1 MSKLDYQYDYLHT
14 ASVHYI
20 HNSTNAS
27 SVVGDEEQEKKS
39 QLIQQATNRLRQKL
53 LETKYETLLSQIVEI
68 QSKLDIIK
76 LEATISLQSI
86 DANHLN
92 HFEKRLENHKFD
104 LENIVVEKET
114 TNTPSLSLSSILSL
128 NEDDYFVSIGQKKKK
143 RRRSTR
149 IIKQNEEI
157 SASSCSSSVP
167 SDIGRNEL
175 IVLHSIHDSNNNG
188 PINSCC
194 SLLDK
199 RNALD
204 DTLSFLNDLGS
215 DDDGFRQDIIDLL
228 DRPTV
233 HINKPY
239 FKNNPFSSLLLIS
252 WKWIRFALIM
262 TLAILINIKQGPSI
276 L

>member
-1 MSKLDYQYDYLHT
+1 MSKLDYQYEQVVDYLHT
-14 ASVHYI
+14 PSVHYI
-20 HNSTNAS
+20 HTNTNS
-27 SVVGDEEQEKKS
+27 VIDEEEQEKKS

-104 LENIVVEKET
+104 LENIQGT
-114 TNTPSLSLSSILSL
+114 TKPNTPSLSLSSILSL
-128 NEDDYFVSIGQKKKK
+128 NEEDYFVSIGQKKK

-149 IIKQNEEI
+149 IIKQDEQ
-157 SASSCSSSVP
+157 SSSSSTS

-175 IVLHSIHDSNNNG
+175 IVLHSIQDSNNNG
-188 PINSCC
+188 PINSSC

-215 DDDGFRQDIIDLL
+215 DDGGFRQDIINLL
-228 DRPTV
+228 DHPTL
-233 HINKPY
+233 Y
-239 FKNNPFSSLLLIS
+239 
-252 WKWIRFALIM
+252 
-262 TLAILINIKQGPSI
+262 
-276 L
+276 